1 MSLQRAFAISASGL
15 SAQRTRMETVAS
27 NLANANTTRTAEGG
41 PYKRKMPVFMSQ
53 AEVQTFGEQIRS
65 RLNAGLRSV
74 AVERIAED
82 DSPPQLK
89 FEPGH
94 PDADEK
100 GMVAYPNVDP
110 VVEMVDMLSATRSYE
125 ANVTA
130 VKSVRAMGAAA
141 LDIIR

>member
-1 MSLQRAFAISASGL
+1 MSLARAFEISASGL

-41 PYKRKMPVFMSQ
+41 PYRRKMPVFMAQ
-53 AEVQTFGEQIRS
+53 AEVAQFGDLLGQKM
-65 RLNAGLRSV
+65 RSV
-74 AVERIAED
+74 RVDRIAED
-82 DSPPQLK
+82 PAPPRMR

-94 PDADEK
+94 PDAGPD

-110 VVEMVDMLSATRSYE
+110 VVELVDMLSATRSYQ

-141 LDIIR
+141 LDIVR